1 MIIKQKEWFS
11 IKQCIDNPKN
21 LYIFGDNTLRVGKG
35 GQAQIRDC
43 INSFGICTKVL
54 PEMTDESFFNDVI
67 EHLEIIEKDIFN
79 LKEVIKNNNYEKIIF
94 PCDGLGSGLSDMPNK
109 CPLLYRRM
117 NRLIKKNFG
126 IEYK

>member
-11 IKQCIDNPKN
+11 VKQCLDNPKN

-43 INSFGICTKVL
+43 NNAFGICTKMF
-54 PEMTDESFFNDVI
+54 PDMTDKAFFKDSI
-67 EHLEIIEKDIFN
+67 KHLEIIEKEIFN
-79 LKEVIKNNNYEKIIF
+79 LKNEIKNNNYENIIF
-94 PCDGLGSGLSDMPNK
+94 PYDGLGSGLSDMPNK

-117 NRLIKKNFG
+117 NWLIKKNFN